1 MDFVLIVGL
10 IVSVIA
16 SVLMA
21 YGRIFRPKHEIVKE
35 SNDNEGLNEARMKHK
50 LIETR
55 VAQVGA
61 LLLVAGFTIQVIAHI
76 MFG

>member
-10 IVSVIA
+10 LVSVIA

-21 YGRIFRPKHEIVKE
+21 YGRVFRSKHEIEKE
-35 SNDNEGLNEARMKHK
+35 SDGRQGLNEARMKHK

-61 LLLVAGFTIQVIAHI
+61 LLLVAVLQYKLLHT
-76 MFG
+76 